1 MIPTYPMTDKCL
13 NNDFCEYCDEVI
25 EKGAIR
31 IDDGILYHDYCF
43 EENRWLF
50 ELLDEKVFKD
60 FN

>member
-1 MIPTYPMTDKCL
+1 MTDKCL